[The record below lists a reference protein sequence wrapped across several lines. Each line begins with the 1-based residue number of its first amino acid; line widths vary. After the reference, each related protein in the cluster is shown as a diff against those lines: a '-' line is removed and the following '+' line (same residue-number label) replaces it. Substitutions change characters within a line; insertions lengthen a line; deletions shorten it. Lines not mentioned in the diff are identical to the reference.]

1 MQSIEESEEFLFYL
15 EQIDNKFNSIKTI
28 LREIKHKIKNESVLN
43 KKIVENCKHWVNF
56 FHLNSNVLMQ
66 KEGKLQESSG
76 VENLKINLSETD
88 TVSSTSTIDDQY
100 KTFINTSNSFS
111 IFDITK
117 VPVTLANEPVLTD
130 LMEYLKTH
138 KTIALE
144 KLSTLFPN
152 VSDKKI
158 EIIIN
163 FLVGRNYI
171 IKKNNKLFYSESN

>member
-1 MQSIEESEEFLFYL
+1 
-15 EQIDNKFNSIKTI
+15 
-28 LREIKHKIKNESVLN
+28 
-43 KKIVENCKHWVNF
+43 
-56 FHLNSNVLMQ
+56 MQ